1 MRRIGSTLSILVLF
15 SALLACKWS
24 GASNRSDGHTS
35 TTVASTPQT
44 SSLDSEAVAAV
55 KEFWDQHTTVCGPSY
70 YGYEDNYPFQVMH
83 QYTGI
88 SFVAHQTGPTTEA
101 DRLNGILWNGAVQI
115 RTGPYREK
123 PKGYEWSEWKQ
134 NQSLVEE
141 IGATKR
147 QSGWSVVQ
155 MLHITNMKKVNCS
168 ETEF

>member
-1 MRRIGSTLSILVLF
+1 MPGQT
-15 SALLACKWS
+15 AA
-24 GASNRSDGHTS
+24 
-35 TTVASTPQT
+35 TPQT

-55 KEFWDQHTTVCGPSY
+55 KEFWEQHTTACGPSY

-88 SFVAHQTGPTTEA
+88 SFVARQSGPTTEA
-101 DRLNGILWNGAVQI
+101 DRLNGILWNGVVQI